1 MTQREGGGG
10 GRGAGGGCTGECVTR
25 DGWEDSEPS
34 QRFSKSAEKAE
45 AARRAGSPRVGTG
58 VDSGKGA
65 GRVGGGWLQTNN
77 RQGLSVPRSPSIH
90 PARTVLPLAKSRL
103 FYRSRSDPPNWL
115 LMTP

>member
-58 VDSGKGA
+58 VGSRD
-65 GRVGGGWLQTNN
+65 RVLEIQCLTMTF
-77 RQGLSVPRSPSIH
+77 P
-90 PARTVLPLAKSRL
+90 TEFL
-103 FYRSRSDPPNWL
+103 FLKNEEK
-115 LMTP
+115 